1 MTARISCVHSS
12 AICDADRAKKE
23 WLSCRKNN
31 DAIPSA
37 LRKELRK
44 EKNV

>member
-12 AICDADRAKKE
+12 AICDADHAKKE
-23 WLSCRKNN
+23 WRQCRKDD
-31 DAIPSA
+31 DAIPFA